1 MQVLVGLEEELFLL
15 NKMGFLSR
23 FSEILLHRLVK
34 DLSGDRDRLEKARKY
49 LMGIQ
54 WEPNPSQIEY
64 VTRPMGFS
72 ELEEA
77 VKFSRKL
84 IARAAIRTNQLIYV
98 GSVHPV
104 ESNPLPLNGTHVNV
118 SISSNGTPSNKLLAA
133 IYMHIRNHLPE
144 IIAVTA
150 NSPIM
155 NGRIHGLGSARMMY
169 SRVLKPSGPVIMR
182 KRPVSFIPWRE
193 RSKTR
198 YGVIFRKMKL
208 FKSELVFDPTG
219 DRLKEIAIRGPSTN
233 IPEDIHTTKRSSRV
247 EVRGVDNQATEEY
260 LLDTAL
266 IIAGLAYEAAVL
278 VGKGVKIRERKNLQ
292 RNRSRAIRH
301 GIEAEFI
308 LDGGER
314 VKARDSFLLM
324 MDRIKEYID
333 SIGSMSSGLRE
344 GVPEIIRIG
353 MPEIVDQEK
362 FSKLEEKNRVV
373 ATIRLSGGRDGISL
387 TGERFHV
394 TGEVKGLLFPEYSLK
409 FREENGIV
417 RKFDRIEK
425 RYWLLSKE
433 GYIPLMESDD
443 VIKAITPI
451 GHMAKIL
458 EKLGES

>member
-1 MQVLVGLEEELFLL
+1 MQVLIGLEEELFLL

-23 FSEILLHRLVK
+23 FSELLLHRLVR
-34 DLSGDRDRLEKARKY
+34 DLSRERLEKARRY

-64 VTRPMGFS
+64 VTRPMSFP

-77 VKFSRKL
+77 VRFSRKL

-118 SISSNGTPSNKLLAA
+118 SVSSNGVPSNKLLAA

-155 NGRIHGLGSARMMY
+155 NGRVHGLGSARMMY
-169 SRVLKPSGPVIMR
+169 SRVLKPSGPVMMR
-182 KRPVSFIPWRE
+182 RRPVSFIPWRE

-208 FKSELVFDPTG
+208 FKSELVFDPAG

-247 EVRGVDNQATEEY
+247 EVRGIDNQATEDY

-266 IIAGLAYEAAVL
+266 MIAGLAYEAAVL
-278 VGKGVKIRERKNLQ
+278 VGKGVRIRERKNLQ
-292 RNRSRAIRH
+292 RNRNRAIRH
-301 GIEAEFI
+301 GIEADFI

-324 MDRIKEYID
+324 MDRIEEYVS
-333 SIGSMSSGLRE
+333 SIGSMRSDLKNGI
-344 GVPEIIRIG
+344 PEVIRIG

-362 FSKLEEKNRVV
+362 FSKLEERNRIVV
-373 ATIRLSGGRDGISL
+373 TVRLSGGRDCMDFMGN
-387 TGERFHV
+387 RFHV
-394 TGEVKGLLFPEYSLK
+394 SGEVKGLLFPEYSLE
-409 FREENGIV
+409 FREESGIV

-425 RYWLLSKE
+425 RYWLLSKD
-433 GYIPLMESDD
+433 GYIPLSESDE
-443 VIKAITPI
+443 VVKAITPV
-451 GHMAKIL
+451 GHMARMI
-458 EKLGES
+458 ERLGDI